1 MQDRGELNFDKAGKF
16 LLSLAMLV
24 LLTIG
29 LGKVVIP
36 EIKEMLR
43 VWKAEPTHQ
52 TTTADVSTQP

>member
-1 MQDRGELNFDKAGKF
+1 MQNRGESNFDKAGKF

-36 EIKEMLR
+36 EIREMIR
-43 VWKAEPTHQ
+43 IWNGQPTHQ
-52 TTTADVSTQP
+52 TTTADISTEP